1 MYKMFA
7 KVIKSFSSDPKL
19 SRNLFTLYDDK
30 NYSTKCNQQ
39 EKFYSVEEQ

>member
-19 SRNLFTLYDDK
+19 GGNLFTLCEDK
-30 NYSTKCNQQ
+30 NKMTNAINKGNTNG
-39 EKFYSVEEQ
+39 